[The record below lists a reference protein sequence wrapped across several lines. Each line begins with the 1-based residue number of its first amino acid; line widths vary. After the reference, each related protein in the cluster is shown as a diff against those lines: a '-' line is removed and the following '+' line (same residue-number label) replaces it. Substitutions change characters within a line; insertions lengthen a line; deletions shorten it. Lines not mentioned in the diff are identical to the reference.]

1 MHDSLFTYIEKK
13 SSLSLTNMEKE
24 LLREAFIPMHIK
36 KNQYLL
42 QQGQVCRQFAFIVK
56 GAMRQYRIDSK
67 GKEHIVQ
74 LLVEDWWCGDRE
86 SFIMLTHSSY
96 TIDAWEDTQY
106 LTLTMADTL
115 VLSKKIPA
123 ILVMQRKLDDN
134 HSIALQKRVDAALS
148 LSAEERFLEFSNHYP
163 ELVQRFPQHI
173 VASYLGITKETLSR
187 VRTQKLKK

>member
-1 MHDSLFTYIEKK
+1 
-13 SSLSLTNMEKE
+13 MEKE

-86 SFIMLTHSSY
+86 SFIMLTPSSY